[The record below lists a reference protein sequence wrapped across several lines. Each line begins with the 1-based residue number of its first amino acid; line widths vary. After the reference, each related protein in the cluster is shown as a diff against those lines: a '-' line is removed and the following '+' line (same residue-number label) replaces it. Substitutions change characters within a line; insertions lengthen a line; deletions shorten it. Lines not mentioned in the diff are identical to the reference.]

1 MQLFAKQL
9 KADQTYL
16 LEEVSPKIA
25 ELKVQ
30 VRIYQDRKGALK
42 MNWHTKFPPESPP
55 NFGRRERESKQ
66 KSKQLRIFCHFMSPA
81 FLSAGTLASQTGIA
95 RPETGL
101 CTRRTNDDRTTQAT
115 VQTTPANK
123 QTQACARARAHA
135 HTRALFCGAL
145 SLSLSGKRTP

>member
-42 MNWHTKFPPESPP
+42 MNWHTKFTPESPP
-55 NFGRRERESKQ
+55 NFGR
-66 KSKQLRIFCHFMSPA
+66 
-81 FLSAGTLASQTGIA
+81 
-95 RPETGL
+95 
-101 CTRRTNDDRTTQAT
+101 
-115 VQTTPANK
+115 
-123 QTQACARARAHA
+123 
-135 HTRALFCGAL
+135 
-145 SLSLSGKRTP
+145 

>member
-55 NFGRRERESKQ
+55 NFGHWERESKQ
-66 KSKQLRIFCHFMSPA
+66 ASKQLRIFCHFMSPA

-95 RPETGL
+95 
-101 CTRRTNDDRTTQAT
+101 DQ
-115 VQTTPANK
+115 K
-123 QTQACARARAHA
+123 QACVLEEQTMTEQHR
-135 HTRALFCGAL
+135 LQ
-145 SLSLSGKRTP
+145 SKQ